1 MANLN
6 FNANEVE
13 PAAPIT
19 ALPPGRYPVAIS
31 KTEMKATKAGTGEY
45 LQIELTVTSGTATN
59 RKLWARLNLVN
70 QNQQAVDIAR
80 RELSAICHAVGV
92 LQVNDSDELL
102 GREMMVDVA
111 IEKNGQ
117 TGEDTNKVKGYSALS
132 AAPARPGLGQS
143 LPASKP
149 AAAKAAPWQ
158 KAAA

>member
-6 FNANEVE
+6 FNATEVE

-31 KTEMKATKAGTGEY
+31 KTEMKDTKAGTGQY
-45 LQIELTVTSGTATN
+45 LQIELTVTSGTASN

-70 QNQQAVDIAR
+70 PNQQAVDIAR

-117 TGEDTNKVKGYSALS
+117 TGEDTNKVKGYSAIGA
-132 AAPARPGLGQS
+132 AAPARAAV
-143 LPASKP
+143 PASKP
-149 AAAKAAPWQ
+149 APAKAAPWA

>member
-1 MANLN
+1 MATLN
-6 FNANEVE
+6 FNAANIE
-13 PAAPIT
+13 PAAPIS

-31 KTEMKATKAGTGEY
+31 KTEMKDTKAGTGQY
-45 LQIELTVTSGTATN
+45 LQIELTITSGTAAN

-70 QNQQAVDIAR
+70 QNQQAVDIAY

-92 LQVNDSDELL
+92 MQVADSDELL
-102 GREMMVDVA
+102 GREMMVDVG

-117 TGEDTNKVKGYSALS
+117 TGEDTNRVKGYAAIGATPAKSALP
-132 AAPARPGLGQS
+132 AA
-143 LPASKP
+143 KP

>member
-1 MANLN
+1 MATLN
-6 FNANEVE
+6 FNAANIE
-13 PAAPIT
+13 PAAPIS
-19 ALPPGRYPVAIS
+19 ALPPGRYPVVIS
-31 KTEMKATKAGTGEY
+31 KTEMKDTKAGTGQY
-45 LQIELTVTSGTATN
+45 LQIELTITSGTAAN

-70 QNQQAVDIAR
+70 QNQQAVDIAY

-102 GREMMVDVA
+102 GREMMVDVG

-117 TGEDTNKVKGYSALS
+117 TGEDTNRVKGYAAVSATPAKS
-132 AAPARPGLGQS
+132 A

-149 AAAKAAPWQ
+149 AAAKAAPWA

>member
-1 MANLN
+1 MATLN
-6 FNANEVE
+6 FNAADIE
-13 PAAPIT
+13 PAAPIS

-31 KTEMKATKAGTGEY
+31 KTEMKDTKAGTGQY
-45 LQIELTVTSGTATN
+45 LQIELTITSGPASN

-70 QNQQAVDIAR
+70 PNQQAVDIAY

-102 GREMMVDVA
+102 GREMMVDVG

-117 TGEDTNKVKGYSALS
+117 TGEDTNRVKGYAAIGSTPAKSAPP
-132 AAPARPGLGQS
+132 AA
-143 LPASKP
+143 KP
-149 AAAKAAPWQ
+149 AAAKAAPWA

>member
-31 KTEMKATKAGTGEY
+31 KTEMKPTKAGTGEY
-45 LQIELTVTSGTATN
+45 LQIELTVTSGTAAN

-70 QNQQAVDIAR
+70 PNQQAVDIAR

-102 GREMMVDVA
+102 GREMMVDVV

-117 TGEDTNKVKGYSALS
+117 TGEDTNKVKGY
-132 AAPARPGLGQS
+132 AAIGAQAPKAAMPA
-143 LPASKP
+143 AKP
-149 AAAKAAPWQ
+149 AAAKAAPWA

>member
-6 FNANEVE
+6 FDATAIE
-13 PAAPIT
+13 PAAPIS

-31 KTEMKATKAGTGEY
+31 KTEMKDTKAGTGQY
-45 LQIELTVTSGTATN
+45 LQIELTITSGTAAN
-59 RKLWARLNLVN
+59 RKLWSRLNLVN
-70 QNQQAVDIAR
+70 QNQQAVDIAY

-102 GREMMVDVA
+102 GREMMVDVG

-117 TGEDTNKVKGYSALS
+117 TGEDTNRVKGYAAVSATPAKS
-132 AAPARPGLGQS
+132 A

-149 AAAKAAPWQ
+149 AAAKAAPWS